1 MIIFGIPVF
10 ADVSTLDVA
19 LLAGLY
25 FLSFAVKGMFGLGA
39 MPPLVIFGAWI
50 LEPHHAVVLAV
61 VSNVFSQLQFIP
73 EGDRNGDWRSVKGLI
88 LAYLPATIL
97 GVWIFGWLE
106 TAWLTVVLGVTLVA
120 VLLAEWFSL
129 FQRYETTIQQRASVL
144 GPVLAAV
151 SGVLAGVAGA
161 GGVIMV
167 STYIKFIVKDPRAF
181 RATIILIATFFIGW
195 RTVVFAANGFVSIPI
210 FTECLVLLPISLV
223 GGYVGSLLFGRIPKE
238 RFFPAFRI
246 ALLLAS
252 VNLVVKGAMT
262 ALGG

>member
-10 ADVSTLDVA
+10 TDVSTIDIG
-19 LLAGLY
+19 LLVGLY

-61 VSNVFSQLQFIP
+61 ISNVFSQLQFIP
-73 EGDRNGDWRSVKGLI
+73 EGVRNGDWRSVRGLI
-88 LAYLPATIL
+88 LAYLPATVL

-106 TAWLTVVLGVTLVA
+106 TAWLTVVLGATLIA
-120 VLLAEWFSL
+120 VILAEAFSV
-129 FQRYETTIQQRASVL
+129 FKRHEETIQRRASVL
-144 GPVLAAV
+144 GPILAAV

-167 STYIKFIVKDPRAF
+167 STYIKFIVKDPQKF

-195 RTVVFAANGFVSIPI
+195 RTIVFAANGFVTLGI
-210 FTECLVLLPISLV
+210 FAECLILLPISLI
-223 GGYVGSLLFGRIPKE
+223 GGYVGSLLFGIIPKE

-252 VNLVVKGAMT
+252 LNLVVKGAMS
-262 ALGG
+262 AFGG